1 MRKLNALRRHLTAVL
16 PELAREPDALDIY
29 AVNGT
34 LVTRLGAN
42 LGYEQR
48 YSARVVL
55 QNFRGTPEQVFL
67 PLLLWLRKEQPELFL
82 NHDTGNDQIKF
93 SVDVLDQ
100 NAVDIEFDLPLTEA
114 VDVLPDGAG
123 GYKMKIREEVA
134 FPDDLPLVD
143 PAAVLRQIWAPGAP
157 GSAFLVGH
165 PDTAAE
171 AADGN
176 D

>member
-1 MRKLNALRRHLTAVL
+1 MRKLGALRRHLTTVL

-29 AVNGT
+29 VVNGT

-48 YSARVVL
+48 YTARVVL

-67 PLLLWLRKEQPELFL
+67 PLLLWLRAEQPELIQ
-82 NHDTGNDQIKF
+82 NHDTGNDQIRF

-114 VDVLPDGAG
+114 IDVMPDGAG
-123 GYKMKIREEVA
+123 GYKMKIREEIP
-134 FPDDLPLVD
+134 FPDDQPLTD
-143 PAAVLRQIWAPGAP
+143 PVALLRRIYAPGAP
-157 GSAFLVGH
+157 DSAFLVGH
-165 PDTAAE
+165 PETSAE
-171 AADGN
+171 AGDG
-176 D
+176 DD